1 MSECEARKILLKLS
15 LDTKGDWE
23 AMFEKIKNKERMNIN
38 PYEFDD
44 SRYDYLTL
52 IDDKYPNQL

>member
-23 AMFEKIKNKERMNIN
+23 AMFEKIKNKERVNIN
-38 PYEFDD
+38 PY
-44 SRYDYLTL
+44 
-52 IDDKYPNQL
+52 